1 MSSELS
7 ILALYGL
14 LVAVIIVIQV
24 LLALPQLGLPYLATP
39 RDEGRNVTGT
49 AARALRCLD
58 NSVVAMALFA
68 PAILI
73 LQARGIST
81 GTTLLAAQMFLIARA
96 AYLVIYLMGIPWL
109 RTGVWAIGLLA
120 TLYLY
125 FLAL

>member
-14 LVAVIIVIQV
+14 LVIVTIVIQV
-24 LLALPQLGLPYLATP
+24 TLALPQLGLPYLASP
-39 RDEGRNVTGT
+39 RDEGRKTHGV

-68 PAILI
+68 PAVLI
-73 LQARGIST
+73 LHARGIST
-81 GTTLLAAQMFLIARA
+81 GGTLLAAQIFLLARA
-96 AYLVIYLMGIPWL
+96 AYVVIYLAGIPWL
-109 RTGVWAIGLLA
+109 RTGIWGVGLVA

-125 FLAL
+125 FVAL

>member
-14 LVAVIIVIQV
+14 LVIITIVIQV
-24 LLALPQLGLPYLATP
+24 TLALPQLGLPYLASP
-39 RDEGRNVTGT
+39 RDEGRKLDGV
-49 AARALRCLD
+49 AARALRCLE

-68 PAILI
+68 PAVLI

-81 GTTLLAAQMFLIARA
+81 GGTLLAAQIFLLARA
-96 AYLVIYLMGIPWL
+96 AYVVIYLMGIPWL
-109 RTGVWAIGLLA
+109 RTAIWGVGLVA

-125 FLAL
+125 LLAL